1 MKPTHSNA
9 HWWLGVADLLAHGV
23 QHGVVKLQ
31 RIHLSVADESFRV
44 LEAIPAT
51 RHSSRIVRVC
61 HHEISRLSY
70 TGLSLAG
77 RAAAGLAARAA
88 AGHVRKHDLN
98 MNNS

>member
-51 RHSSRIVRVC
+51 RHTLGGRCRCRASF
-61 HHEISRLSY
+61 Y
-70 TGLSLAG
+70 AG
-77 RAAAGLAARAA
+77 RRE
-88 AGHVRKHDLN
+88 RWW
-98 MNNS
+98 SC

>member
-1 MKPTHSNA
+1 MKPTHSNT

-23 QHGVVKLQ
+23 QHGAVKLQ

-70 TGLSLAG
+70 AGVSLAG
-77 RAAAGLAARAA
+77 RAAAGVAARAA
-88 AGHVRKHDLN
+88 AAHNQQHDLN
-98 MNNS
+98 VNNS